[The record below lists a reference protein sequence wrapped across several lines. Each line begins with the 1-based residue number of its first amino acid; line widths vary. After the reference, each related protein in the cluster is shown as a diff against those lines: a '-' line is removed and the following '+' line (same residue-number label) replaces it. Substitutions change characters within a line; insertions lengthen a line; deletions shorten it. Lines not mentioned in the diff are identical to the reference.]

1 MARKKFADQQLKQI
15 IEAAIFVHGEP
26 LSLDKLQTT
35 VLDEFE
41 LSTRKIKQL
50 LESIRLDYAAKGIHL
65 VEVASG
71 YRFQSDDSL
80 SPWISRLWQEQAPRY
95 SRALLETLSLIA
107 YRQPITRGEIEDIR
121 GVSVSSHIIKT
132 LQEREW
138 VKVVGHKEVPG
149 RPSLYA
155 TTKAF
160 LDYFSLNSL
169 SELPSMALIEQQV
182 KQDPQGPLFDFKDES
197 DNGSGDNSDQ
207 DSDENLD
214 DSPDENNDADVQFDE
229 LKAQQSLLEDD
240 GDLQEIEVKDE

>member
-1 MARKKFADQQLKQI
+1 MAKKKIANEQLKQI

-26 LSLDKLQTT
+26 LSLEKLQET
-35 VLDEFE
+35 VLSDFE
-41 LSTRKIKQL
+41 LGNRKVKKL

-80 SPWISRLWQEQAPRY
+80 SPWVSRLWQEHAPRY

-107 YRQPITRGEIEDIR
+107 YRQPITRGEIEDVR

-138 VKVVGHKEVPG
+138 IKVVGHKEVPG
-149 RPSLYA
+149 RPALYA

-160 LDYFSLNSL
+160 LDYFSLTSL

-182 KQDPQGPLFDFKDES
+182 KSDPQTPLFDAEEELQPELNIDSELNEDE
-197 DNGSGDNSDQ
+197 GDT
-207 DSDENLD
+207 
-214 DSPDENNDADVQFDE
+214 
-229 LKAQQSLLEDD
+229 
-240 GDLQEIEVKDE
+240 QEIEVEDE

>member
-1 MARKKFADQQLKQI
+1 MAKKKIANEQLKQI

-26 LSLDKLQTT
+26 LSLEKLQET
-35 VLDEFE
+35 VLSDFE
-41 LSTRKIKQL
+41 LGNRKVKKL

-80 SPWISRLWQEQAPRY
+80 SPWVSRLWQEHAPRY

-107 YRQPITRGEIEDIR
+107 YRQPITRGEIEDVR

-132 LQEREW
+132 LQERERI
-138 VKVVGHKEVPG
+138 KVVGHKEVPG
-149 RPSLYA
+149 RPALYA

-160 LDYFSLNSL
+160 LDYFSLTSL

-182 KQDPQGPLFDFKDES
+182 KSDPQTPLFDAEEELQPELNIDSELNEDE
-197 DNGSGDNSDQ
+197 GDT
-207 DSDENLD
+207 
-214 DSPDENNDADVQFDE
+214 
-229 LKAQQSLLEDD
+229 
-240 GDLQEIEVKDE
+240 QEIEVEDE